1 MGATE
6 NLSMEQQI
14 IKAAKQVFIMKGYNE
29 AGMSDIAA
37 LVGINRSGLHYYF
50 RTKEKMFEAVFAD
63 IVLSFIPS
71 IHNIIL
77 QDKPVRERI
86 SDMIDVY
93 YEVFRKEPCFP
104 VFIAQE
110 IRRDAGHMFETIR
123 SLEIGRYASRIRE
136 ALQQEMESGSIK
148 EVPLE
153 FIFYTFYGLVV
164 FPFLSRPLSEM
175 VFMESSESFE
185 EMLQSWKAHV
195 IRQMEFLLCPAD

>member
-1 MGATE
+1 
-6 NLSMEQQI
+6 MEQQI

-104 VFIAQE
+104 VFFAQE
-110 IRRDAGHMFETIR
+110 IRRDAAHMFETIR

>member
-1 MGATE
+1 
-6 NLSMEQQI
+6 MEQQI